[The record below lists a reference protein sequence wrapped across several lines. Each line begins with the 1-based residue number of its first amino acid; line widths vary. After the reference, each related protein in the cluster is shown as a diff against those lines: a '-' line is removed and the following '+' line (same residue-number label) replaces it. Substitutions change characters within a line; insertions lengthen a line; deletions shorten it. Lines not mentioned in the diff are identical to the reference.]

1 MTHSTKLQKTLKAS
15 WRFSAI
21 GTSWSIETPDDLPDE
36 VKTAV
41 TRRIGEYDKTYSRF
55 RDDSFVTL
63 LRTPGTYT
71 LPSDAAQML
80 RIYKE
85 LHAITNGRMTPLIG
99 ATLEAAGYDATYSFK
114 QSPLQRVPDFS
125 TLGWGG
131 DLTVTITEPIL
142 LDVGAAGKGYL
153 VDIVS
158 NLLNDYGVHKH
169 TIDASG
175 DVLVKESIERVG
187 LEHPDDPTKIIGV
200 SVVSN
205 ESLCASAVNRRTWK
219 GLHHVFDGKTQQPTK
234 AVIATWVISET
245 ALVADAL
252 ATALFFVEPEVLQQ
266 RYEFESV
273 IMKRNG
279 DVYATPGFKGELFI

>member
-1 MTHSTKLQKTLKAS
+1 MRHSTKLQKTLKAS
-15 WRFSAI
+15 WRFVAI

-41 TRRIGEYDKTYSRF
+41 TRRINEYDKTYSRF
-55 RDDSFVTL
+55 RDDSFVSS

-71 LPSDAAQML
+71 LPTDARPLLQ
-80 RIYKE
+80 IYKE
-85 LHAITNGRMTPLIG
+85 LYALTDGRMTPLIG
-99 ATLEAAGYDATYSFK
+99 ATLEAAGYDAAYSFT
-114 QSPLQRVPDFS
+114 QSPAQVVPAFS
-125 TLGWGG
+125 AIGWNKGNSV
-131 DLTVTITEPIL
+131 TVTEPVV

-153 VDIVS
+153 VDIIS
-158 NLLNDYGVHKH
+158 NVLYGYGLHEH

-175 DVLVKESIERVG
+175 DILVNGRQERIG

-200 SVVSN
+200 GVVSN

-219 GLHHVFDGKTQQPTK
+219 GLHHVFDGKSQQPTK
-234 AVIATWVISET
+234 AVVATWVASET

-279 DVYATPGFKGELFI
+279 DVGVTPGFKGELFI